1 VQHEINEQAK
11 TLPVG
16 AEEVRQLEAGLLGV
30 RKARERNPHV
40 YEPEIH
46 HGW

>member
-16 AEEVRQLEAGLLGV
+16 AEEVRQLGAGLLGV

-40 YEPEIH
+40 YEAEIH
-46 HGW
+46 HEW